1 MKKILRIITKF
12 LSYIFIKIINR
23 ILKKTNYKILPALDN
38 LKQFDFIYNVKTRRL
53 VLENNK
59 NEFEKIYIDT
69 SFYNSELCNLGKKY
83 SSNKSPMNL
92 EGHRSGFSGLYSILF
107 FQQKNKTIKL
117 AEIGIEKNSSTQMWR
132 KYFKNAEIH
141 GFEFDQQKIKKAKK
155 QKLKKTFYHRIDVT
169 NPKIIN
175 ESFKKTKIKYDIIID
190 DSTHIFEHQINV
202 VNECFKYLR
211 KDGILIIED
220 IYKNNKLYSEQNY
233 YNILKKIKRYFREI
247 IFIET
252 LNMNN
257 YTAGWKNEKILFFV
271 KK

>member
-1 MKKILRIITKF
+1 
-12 LSYIFIKIINR
+12 
-23 ILKKTNYKILPALDN
+23 
-38 LKQFDFIYNVKTRRL
+38 
-53 VLENNK
+53 
-59 NEFEKIYIDT
+59 
-69 SFYNSELCNLGKKY
+69 
-83 SSNKSPMNL
+83 
-92 EGHRSGFSGLYSILF
+92 
-107 FQQKNKTIKL
+107 
-117 AEIGIEKNSSTQMWR
+117 MWR

-190 DSTHIFEHQINV
+190 DSTHIFERQINV

-211 KDGILIIED
+211 KDVILIIED

-233 YNILKKIKRYFREI
+233 YNKLKKIKRYFREI

-257 YTAGWKNEKILFFV
+257 YTTGWKNEKILFFV